1 MAALWAALLVGCA
14 AAYESVAVFE
24 LAAETDYTFTTAID
38 VKVSVVGV
46 GLEALDYFALDE
58 AKTAAAA
65 GVSTCTN
72 AASNPHDLSIT
83 PCAAFAAGAT
93 TITTPA
99 ATDPHAGHDHGRR
112 LATTGFFAFFFE
124 HGLDEIEV
132 STHYLKD
139 AAGVDVEPVCTSGGV
154 DPHAGHAHRRRLAEC
169 AAPLSDKNEKKKD
182 ARAWRNATLAS
193 FLVLAC
199 TVVGAIL
206 RFAFGVG
213 KLEENE
219 PFTMGVA
226 AFAVGCLLATAFY
239 LLLIEASHLLA
250 VSYQTEVQGNWRFG
264 TCVLAGYLL
273 GMVSAAADPS
283 HLHVADDCEE
293 PCCIENGAPDSPDL
307 VKADPVE
314 DRPLKK
320 VDKSFCFAIFL
331 SDFLHNFVDG
341 IFIANAFLDCQ
352 QSKGWTVASST
363 VAHELA
369 QEVSDFFM
377 LVTRGGLTTIQ
388 ALAVNVVSGA
398 SVVIGAW
405 WFLWLEPG
413 NGDRG
418 MLLAFSGGVY
428 VYVAATE
435 CAATF
440 VHKNPTWR
448 LKLLNT
454 VLFVVGAV
462 AIGLVLLDHS
472 HCSGDKEVE
481 DPHAGHNH

>member
-1 MAALWAALLVGCA
+1 M
-14 AAYESVAVFE
+14 
-24 LAAETDYTFTTAID
+24 
-38 VKVSVVGV
+38 
-46 GLEALDYFALDE
+46 
-58 AKTAAAA
+58 TAAALPPF
-65 GVSTCTN
+65 VDELLSSTVGTTILGW
-72 AASNPHDLSIT
+72 AAC
-83 PCAAFAAGAT
+83 CALAHLVATCALPTTSEELAQLKPADVKALRLRLVGAICSLLTFAAGAT

-112 LATTGFFAFFFE
+112 LSETGFFAFFFE

-154 DPHAGHAHRRRLAEC
+154 DPHAGHDHRRRLAEC

-182 ARAWRNATLAS
+182 ARALRNATLAS

-283 HLHVADDCEE
+283 HL
-293 PCCIENGAPDSPDL
+293 
-307 VKADPVE
+307 
-314 DRPLKK
+314 
-320 VDKSFCFAIFL
+320 
-331 SDFLHNFVDG
+331 
-341 IFIANAFLDCQ
+341 
-352 QSKGWTVASST
+352 
-363 VAHELA
+363 
-369 QEVSDFFM
+369 
-377 LVTRGGLTTIQ
+377 
-388 ALAVNVVSGA
+388 
-398 SVVIGAW
+398 
-405 WFLWLEPG
+405 
-413 NGDRG
+413 
-418 MLLAFSGGVY
+418 
-428 VYVAATE
+428 
-435 CAATF
+435 
-440 VHKNPTWR
+440 
-448 LKLLNT
+448 
-454 VLFVVGAV
+454 
-462 AIGLVLLDHS
+462 
-472 HCSGDKEVE
+472 
-481 DPHAGHNH
+481 